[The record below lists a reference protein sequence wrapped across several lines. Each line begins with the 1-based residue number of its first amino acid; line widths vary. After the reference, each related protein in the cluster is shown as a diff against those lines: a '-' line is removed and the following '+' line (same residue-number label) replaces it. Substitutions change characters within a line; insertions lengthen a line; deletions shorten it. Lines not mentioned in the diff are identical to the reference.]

1 MLTLQIH
8 TWNKCII
15 NLILNKSASD
25 RSQQHRA
32 AGRARCLVSF
42 CFSSGLLSCY
52 TPTPSWIHLN
62 EDLHS
67 RTEPRVTCAT
77 HRGGKQGMVFFPQK
91 NLHCSISIWISRGGQ
106 NQEER
111 QWGVQANRDVKG
123 MKVWQS
129 PPPSVG
135 VWMGLPTP
143 LYRGFPPSPAAC
155 ALITHSTLQLNMQ
168 PETQYS
174 EETEVTDGLYLC
186 ATIQRRTFCVF
197 VYVDSSLNKIILQG
211 GSN

>member
-15 NLILNKSASD
+15 NLILNKSTSD
-25 RSQQHRA
+25 RTQQHRA
-32 AGRARCLVSF
+32 AWRACCLVSF
-42 CFSSGLLSCY
+42 CFSSGLLSCD

-67 RTEPRVTCAT
+67 GTEPRVTCAT
-77 HRGGKQGMVFFPQK
+77 HRGKKQGKGFFPPK
-91 NLHCSISIWISRGGQ
+91 NPHCSTSIRISRGGQ

-111 QWGVQANRDVKG
+111 QRGVQANRDVKG

-129 PPPSVG
+129 PPPGVG

-155 ALITHSTLQLNMQ
+155 ALIIHSTLQLNMQ
-168 PETQYS
+168 S
-174 EETEVTDGLYLC
+174 
-186 ATIQRRTFCVF
+186 
-197 VYVDSSLNKIILQG
+197 
-211 GSN
+211 